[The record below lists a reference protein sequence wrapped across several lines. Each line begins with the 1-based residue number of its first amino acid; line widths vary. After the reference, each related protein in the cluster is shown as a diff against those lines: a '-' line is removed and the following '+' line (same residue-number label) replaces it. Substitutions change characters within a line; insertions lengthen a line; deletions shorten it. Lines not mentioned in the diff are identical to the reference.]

1 VFGTARAE
9 IVKVQTIRSIRSAI
23 LIMRNVSI
31 MSPCENPN
39 PEADERASAG
49 LRAFVH
55 CFGLCLLVLV
65 LFQPLV
71 GQEPAPVGG
80 RTAGELLAAGEKAFN
95 GGDWP
100 VASEAFL
107 TFLADFGGLQGTEG
121 AVNRVKPLLAICHV
135 RMGRLEEAMPLLE
148 ESLKMP
154 DLAPALRTD
163 LVFFAGLSALRTGQP
178 EVARTHLGAA
188 FNDASMERSRRME
201 ALILGGMSYVM
212 EKNWKETIV
221 FFEKY
226 GAEIARYSP
235 EAGARV
241 RILQMHAL
249 MQEKRWDEVVAM
261 AKVIHASLDQTRQ
274 VVTFSSMLIGLGD
287 HFLGESEAHKAIS
300 ILRMVPVKSE
310 ILRLQNARL
319 AEAELDLGAAESGG
333 NSVRTSQL
341 RLAIDEM
348 KRELEAFAQVPQFDS
363 AARMRLAGAYFQLQ
377 RTREA
382 CLILDQMVRQMEPDA
397 LVESATASLLRG
409 WMSLERYARAA
420 RTADL
425 YVERCKNLPEKPN
438 LPEVMFLKG
447 QALEGLF
454 RYKEASEVYLD
465 AAATFPDHEIAP
477 RAEFMAAYNILQ
489 LEDYALAGAML
500 DRQRKKL
507 RKSDEMWPHV
517 VFWRAMALYFN
528 QQWEPFRE
536 VLEEYLA
543 EVTGG
548 GVSDE
553 YVDDARFRIGYS
565 YFSEAKYPE
574 AIQLLRTFESEF
586 PTSEWLPEVLLALG
600 DALGAEG
607 ELEEADRV
615 YARIVGDA
623 PGFHDEG
630 WMKRGNIRKA
640 TKDLAG
646 MKRHYAE
653 FLEKR
658 PNSPR
663 IAEGLQ
669 WLGWVAKQEG
679 DIGEARRIYWDA
691 IGKFG
696 NDMVRPGLEDIFLAL
711 QSFYPA
717 AERKEL
723 ETRLGDLLAMAKDER
738 KKRFATRL
746 GWAMAQLHLSAKG
759 ESATLEQRIEKCRA
773 ELVALV
779 PQIDPK
785 ETSPRIL
792 ADVADA
798 LAESGDVSNAELFY
812 DGLRKW
818 WPRSPERDRAFAGLG
833 FLAAK
838 AGEEAKALELFDR
851 YERTSIMPKTAPDEN
866 GVALVQGE
874 LGGKVAMARADL
886 LARSKS
892 DEALLILLAI
902 QKSKSMPTR
911 SRAEAFMKTAELH
924 VSHKRYRES
933 LPYFEQI
940 YILFNRFPELVAS
953 AYYGRG
959 RALEEMAMPDKAR
972 EVYSEL
978 ANREDLAEFEPARLG
993 AARARM
999 LGGIIPPKEP
1009 EGGVI
1014 PPKEK

>member
-1 VFGTARAE
+1 
-9 IVKVQTIRSIRSAI
+9 
-23 LIMRNVSI
+23 
-31 MSPCENPN
+31 MSPCENQN
-39 PEADERASAG
+39 LGANERASAG
-49 LRAFVH
+49 LRAIAH
-55 CFGLCLLVLV
+55 RFGLFLLVLV

-71 GQEPAPVGG
+71 GQPPAAFGG
-80 RTAGELLAAGEKAFN
+80 RTASELLATGEKAFN
-95 GGDWP
+95 AGDWP

-107 TFLADFGGLQGTEG
+107 TFLADFAGLQGTEG
-121 AVNRVKPLLAICHV
+121 AVSRVKPLLAICHV
-135 RMGRLEEAMPLLE
+135 RMGRLDEAMPLLE
-148 ESLKMP
+148 ESLKFP
-154 DLAPALRTD
+154 DLSPAMRTD
-163 LVFFAGLSALRTGQP
+163 LVFFAGLSALKTGQP
-178 EVARTHLGAA
+178 AAARTHLGAA
-188 FNDASMERSRRME
+188 FNDANMERSRRME
-201 ALILGGMSYVM
+201 ALILGGMTYVM
-212 EKNWKETIV
+212 EQDWKETLT

-235 EAGARV
+235 EAGARA
-241 RILQMHAL
+241 RILQLHAL
-249 MQEKRWDEVVAM
+249 VQEQRWEEAVAM
-261 AKVIHASLDQTRQ
+261 AKLIHGSLDQTRQ

-287 HFLGESEAHKAIS
+287 HFLEQGEAHKAIT

-310 ILRLQNARL
+310 ILRLQNARM
-319 AEAELDLGAAESGG
+319 AEAEVDLAVAESGG
-333 NSVRTSQL
+333 NSVRASQL
-341 RLAIDEM
+341 RTALDEM

-363 AARMRLAGAYFQLQ
+363 AARLRLAGAYFQLQ

-425 YVERCKNLPEKPN
+425 YIERCKDLTEKPN

-454 RYKEASEVYLD
+454 RHKEASEVYLD
-465 AAATFPDHEIAP
+465 TAASFPGHEIAP

-489 LEDYALAGAML
+489 LEDYRLAGSML

-507 RKSDEMWPHV
+507 KTSDEMWPHV
-517 VFWRAMALYFN
+517 VFWRAMALYFD
-528 QQWEPFRE
+528 QEWELFRE
-536 VLEEYLA
+536 VLDEYLA
-543 EVTGG
+543 GAASG
-548 GVSDE
+548 DVSDE
-553 YVDDARFRIGYS
+553 YVDDARFRIGFS

-574 AIQLLRTFESEF
+574 AIRLLRAFESEF

-600 DALGAEG
+600 DSLAAEG
-607 ELEEADRV
+607 ELEEADRA
-615 YARIVGDA
+615 YARIGEEA

-630 WMKRGNIRKA
+630 WMKRGNIRKV

-646 MKRHYAE
+646 MKSHYAE
-653 FLEKR
+653 FLERR

-679 DIGEARRIYWDA
+679 DIAEARRIYWEA
-691 IGKFG
+691 IEKFG

-717 AERKEL
+717 AERKDL
-723 ETRLGDLLAMAKDER
+723 EARLGDLLAMAKDAR

-746 GWAMAQLHLSAKG
+746 GWAIAQLHLSAKG
-759 ESATLEQRIEKCRA
+759 GGGLDPEQRAEKCRA

-798 LAESGDVSNAELFY
+798 LARSGDVENAGVFY

-818 WPRSPERDRAFAGLG
+818 WPRAPERDRAFAGLG

-838 AGEEAKALELFDR
+838 AGEDARALELFDR
-851 YERTSIMPKTAPDEN
+851 YERTSVMPRTAPDEN

-886 LARSKS
+886 LARSDPDK
-892 DEALLILLAI
+892 ALLILLAI

-911 SRAEAFMKTAELH
+911 SRAEAFLKTAELH
-924 VSHKRYRES
+924 ASHKRYRES

-940 YILFNRFPELVAS
+940 YILFNRYPELVAV

-959 RALEEMAMPDKAR
+959 RALEEMSMPDKAR

-978 ANREDLAEFEPARLG
+978 ANRPDLEEFEAARLG
-993 AARARM
+993 AARARS
-999 LGGIIPPKEP
+999 LGGIIPPKKP